1 MISKKFILNT
11 IKKFIFI
18 LLKTNKIENI
28 YNYHQIEGLFETSGQ
43 PTENELILISRKFNL
58 VINLAPISA
67 FEKKIINEKKIL
79 ESLNV
84 NYIHIPVDFK
94 NPSSKD
100 FEKFVSAI
108 NANKDKKIWIHCAA
122 NMRVSAFVYKY
133 RKEVLKMEH
142 SKIVKDL
149 HTLWNPNN
157 VWSDFI
163 GFNNN

>member
-108 NANKDKKIWIHCAA
+108 NTNKDKKIWIHCAA

-142 SKIVKDL
+142 TNIVKDL

>member
-11 IKKFIFI
+11 VKKFIFI
-18 LLKTNKIENI
+18 LLKTKEIENI
-28 YNYHQIEGLFETSGQ
+28 YNYHKIDDLFETSGQ

-108 NANKDKKIWIHCAA
+108 NDNRDKKIWIHCAA

-142 SKIVKDL
+142 TNIVKDL